1 MNGYHRALRRSVAN
15 RHIAGVCGG
24 LGEFLDIDPT
34 VVRVVYVLLS
44 IFSAAFPGI
53 LVYLLLW
60 ILIPRREYY

>member
-1 MNGYHRALRRSVAN
+1 MNSYPRLLRRSVAN

-24 LGEFLDIDPT
+24 LAEYFGLDPT

-53 LVYLLLW
+53 LIYILLW
-60 ILIPRREYY
+60 ILIPEREYY